1 MKLRVAEIAAQDTWK
16 DIVRINNAHRR
27 DADNKHVPRG
37 AICRIAVGDNKKW
50 VIVHGLK
57 ELDNVIQMD
66 LNMRLALD
74 VEIGREYDFAL
85 RRMPWFKSL
94 WFPWVASDTIYRV
107 PAQLSILSFAI
118 GTILGLAGIALAIFA
133 MVTKK

>member
-1 MKLRVAEIAAQDTWK
+1 MKLRVAEIAPQDTWK

-27 DADNKHVPRG
+27 DVNNKHVPRG
-37 AICRIAVGDNKKW
+37 AICQIGVGDNRKW
-50 VIVHGLK
+50 AIVHGLR
-57 ELDNVIQMD
+57 EPDGVIQMD
-66 LNMRLALD
+66 LNLRLALD

-133 MVTKK
+133 MVTHK